1 MIPILEI
8 NQKINIMIRNGTA
21 VWKGNLKEGKGTIS
35 TQSGVLD
42 KTQYS
47 FKTRLEDGKGT
58 NPEELIG
65 AAHSGC
71 FTMQLSANLTEEG
84 FEPDELETKSEITF
98 EDGAVK
104 KSHLILKAKVKGIE
118 KEQFEKIAND
128 AKENCPISKLL
139 DTEITLESELI
150 Q

>member
-1 MIPILEI
+1 M
-8 NQKINIMIRNGTA
+8 KRNGA
-21 VWKGNLKEGKGTIS
+21 AIWKGSLKEGKGTIS
-35 TQSGVLD
+35 TQSGILD

-47 FKTRLEDGKGT
+47 FKTRFEDGKGT

>member
-1 MIPILEI
+1 M
-8 NQKINIMIRNGTA
+8 KRNGTA

-42 KTQYS
+42 KSQYS
-47 FKTRLEDGKGT
+47 FKTRFEDGKGT

-104 KSHLILKAKVKGIE
+104 KSHLILKAKVKGID
-118 KEQFEKIAND
+118 KEQFDKIAND

-139 DTEITLESELI
+139 KTEITLESQLI